1 MPSVRLQPM
10 LRRLASA
17 PSFWSV
23 QLGGWGLYALLL
35 IVTFL
40 PISAADG
47 EMRLVL
53 AKGARAAYGL
63 LITSLMRLCYRPLFP
78 GTFRRQ
84 AIWSMVASAAFGCL
98 WMGLGELWASWY
110 YSETYR
116 WMEHRRSFPRYAL
129 DYAVTLLGWSGLY
142 FGIKH
147 ARAWRLERERALRAD
162 TLAQEARL
170 ASLRHQMHPHFLF
183 NALTSVRA
191 LIAEDPTRARR
202 MVTEMADFLRF
213 SLQKGDAPQ
222 VPLEEELAM
231 VRSYLSIESVRFE
244 EKLDVRLSVMPG
256 TEQLSIPVFLI
267 QPLVDNAVKHG
278 MASGALPVRVRV
290 DVAREQDVLRIRV
303 ANSGRWA
310 PPANAPEPQ
319 GTGTGLRNVRE
330 RLAQLFQERAHLSS
344 EEKDGWVH
352 ITIEI
357 PAVAWSPII
366 TEESHDV
373 PVARLAGG

>member
-1 MPSVRLQPM
+1 MNHRPAP
-10 LRRLASA
+10 A
-17 PSFWSV
+17 PSFWAL

-40 PISAADG
+40 PIASAGDS
-47 EMRLVL
+47 ELRLVL
-53 AKGARAAYGL
+53 AKGSRAVYGL
-63 LITSLMRLCYRPLFP
+63 ALTSVMRLCYRPLFP
-78 GTFRRQ
+78 GSFKRQ
-84 AIWSMVASAAFGCL
+84 AVWSLLTSAVFGGL
-98 WMGLGELWASWY
+98 WMALAEVWASWF
-110 YSETYR
+110 YSGTYH
-116 WMEHRRSFPRYAL
+116 WMDHRRSFPRYAL

-147 ARAWRLERERALRAD
+147 ARAWQQERERALRAA
-162 TLAQEARL
+162 TLAHEARL

-191 LIAEDPTRARR
+191 LIGEDPARARR

-244 EKLDVRLSVMPG
+244 EKLEMHLSVMPG
-256 TEQLSIPVFLI
+256 TEQLTVPAFLI

-278 MASGALPVRVRV
+278 LASGELPVRVRV
-290 DVAREQDVLRIRV
+290 DVSREREVLRIHV

-310 PPANAPEPQ
+310 PPTRTPEPQ

-330 RLAQLFQERAHLSS
+330 RLAQLFAERARLESV
-344 EEKDGWVH
+344 EKDGWVH

-357 PAVAWSPII
+357 PAREWTPII
-366 TEESHDV
+366 AEESHDAAI
-373 PVARLAGG
+373 ARLAGG